1 MNIFFLFFL
10 NLASG
15 QVHFYRWKTLRQIRQ
30 SVFFV
35 PIRRSIWL
43 TGLIM
48 WSDWINFQELSKES
62 GWQNIY
68 IVWILIAS
76 LATKFVI
83 FLANCCSNITQLNT
97 VLYRS
102 QCRNVLNTIL
112 SNILRPVFALIC
124 FHLLA
129 QKPNLEKFSIYSN
142 QFFHNF
148 HLAESS
154 FTCPKLRASWLART
168 QQDSLSG
175 MFIVLSF
182 TYSSSDW
189 HKNKHFVMNF
199 WVNTPPSLVSLG
211 LVL

>member
-1 MNIFFLFFL
+1 LCNVAAAIGQKNDKFCSEWCNKYSYNINILSTTFFGQFL
-10 NLASG
+10 KIN
-15 QVHFYRWKTLRQIRQ
+15 
-30 SVFFV
+30 
-35 PIRRSIWL
+35 PIRSH
-43 TGLIM
+43 
-48 WSDWINFQELSKES
+48 
-62 GWQNIY
+62 
-68 IVWILIAS
+68 
-76 LATKFVI
+76 
-83 FLANCCSNITQLNT
+83 
-97 VLYRS
+97 YRS